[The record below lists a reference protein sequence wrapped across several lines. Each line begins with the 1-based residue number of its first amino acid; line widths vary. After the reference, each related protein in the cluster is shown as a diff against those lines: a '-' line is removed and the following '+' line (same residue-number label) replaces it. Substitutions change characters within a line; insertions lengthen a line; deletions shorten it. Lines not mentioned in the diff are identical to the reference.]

1 MYAEYTQPQ
10 LTFLALV
17 PWKDETNLKQ
27 ILRNGEQQKKGDENE
42 QRKGININRKNCII
56 QEIRKQE
63 NMKVVYFLTEIVY
76 L

>member
-27 ILRNGEQQKKGDENE
+27 ILRNGEQQKKEM
-42 QRKGININRKNCII
+42 KMNRGKELISI
-56 QEIRKQE
+56 EKIA
-63 NMKVVYFLTEIVY
+63 
-76 L
+76 